1 MDSLD
6 AMLESP
12 PGLTGSRQPV
22 TPPSDHGLD
31 ELLESPLWAPASSSL
46 KRAPEDCVL
55 EQPARVHRDRSTVGK
70 KLCLDCAVAPVASQ
84 PAELPV
90 ELVCLI
96 LSVLFVDDVG
106 NKNSNISAVS
116 RMWRDATGLLAA
128 TWAQDLRTI
137 PMLASPLRLPLWS
150 CGALAV

>member
-1 MDSLD
+1 M
-6 AMLESP
+6 
-12 PGLTGSRQPV
+12 
-22 TPPSDHGLD
+22 
-31 ELLESPLWAPASSSL
+31 
-46 KRAPEDCVL
+46 
-55 EQPARVHRDRSTVGK
+55 GK
-70 KLCLDCAVAPVASQ
+70 KLCLDGAVAPVASQ

-137 PMLASPLRLPLWS
+137 PMLASPSVVMRRAGSMMCDALE
-150 CGALAV
+150 GAWGCAFPCQAVFTRRQIRAVLSPTPDGLAIR

>member
-1 MDSLD
+1 M
-6 AMLESP
+6 
-12 PGLTGSRQPV
+12 
-22 TPPSDHGLD
+22 
-31 ELLESPLWAPASSSL
+31 
-46 KRAPEDCVL
+46 
-55 EQPARVHRDRSTVGK
+55 GK
-70 KLCLDCAVAPVASQ
+70 KLCLDGAVAPVASQ

-128 TWAQDLRTI
+128 TWAQDHPPNHSNARVSL
-137 PMLASPLRLPLWS
+137 
-150 CGALAV
+150 CGHAARWQYDA